1 MGRGPQYVYA
11 LMGTIL
17 THDKILL
24 RVIRCLG
31 AAIGVAWLAVG
42 CVSAPADMD
51 VAEPEHSAPLAVPP
65 NIPLTAELLYD
76 ILLGEIADQRG
87 YGDVAV
93 EALSR
98 AAMASKDPRLLS
110 RAGRRAARAGDYDK
124 ALEIAQLWEQAQPGH
139 PAPAQLS
146 GQAFL
151 AMGRIEEAYE
161 KFAELIRHVE
171 PEVGGAYR
179 RIADL
184 LARSSKTDGLLALM
198 DRLIALHPESAE
210 AYYSKA
216 FLADRLK
223 QVTVI
228 GASID
233 QALMLRP
240 DWEDAAL
247 GKFGHLADSSSPED
261 ADAFADE
268 YLHDHPDAPRLR
280 ARYARFLVDRETP
293 RDALIQFKYLADHDS
308 ENADAAFAV
317 GLLSI
322 QINELR
328 QARDYLLRNLALNED
343 NDQARLYLGQ
353 VALEL
358 EDYDGAETWYREIR
372 QFEYAFEAQMLLATV
387 FAKRGDLD
395 GAIAHLQTI
404 EPVDDEQKLQLY
416 LGQERVYRET
426 KRLNDAKIVLDS
438 ALVEL
443 PDHPELLYAR
453 GLVAAQLNMLEL
465 HESDLRKLI
474 ARDPENAHAYNA
486 LGYTLADQTSRYEEA
501 LDLVGKALELKPDD
515 PFIMDSMGWVQYR
528 LGNIESAIDY
538 LERALHSRPDAE
550 IAAHLGEVL
559 WVTGNQRRA
568 KSVWKEAL
576 KNSPDNDVLL
586 GTIRKL
592 QQ

>member
-1 MGRGPQYVYA
+1 MTKM
-11 LMGTIL
+11 LS
-17 THDKILL
+17 HDKILL
-24 RVIRCLG
+24 RRVRRFG
-31 AAIGVAWLAVG
+31 AAMGVLWLAVG
-42 CVSAPADMD
+42 CASTPADLD
-51 VAEPEHSAPLAVPP
+51 VAEPERAVPP
-65 NIPLTAELLYD
+65 AALPDVPLTAELLYD
-76 ILLGEIADQRG
+76 ILLGEIAGQRG

-98 AAMASKDPRLLS
+98 AALSSKDPRLLA
-110 RAGRRAARAGDYDK
+110 RAGRRAARAGDHDK
-124 ALEIAQLWEQAQPGH
+124 ALEIAQLWAQVQPDH

-146 GQAFL
+146 GHALL
-151 AMGRIEEAYE
+151 AMGRTEEAYE
-161 KFAELIRHVE
+161 QFADLIRHSE

-184 LARSSKTDGLLALM
+184 LARSGNTDGLLALM

-247 GKFGHLADSSSPED
+247 GKFGHLADSSSPE
-261 ADAFADE
+261 AAETFADE
-268 YLHDHPDAPRLR
+268 YLRDHPDAPRLR
-280 ARYARFLVDRETP
+280 TRYARFLVDRENP
-293 RDALIQFKYLADHDS
+293 RDALIHFKYLADHDG

-322 QINELR
+322 QIDELR
-328 QARDYLLRNLALNED
+328 QARDYLLRNLALQED
-343 NDQARLYLGQ
+343 NDQTRLYLGQ

-358 EDYDGAETWYREIR
+358 KDYEGAETWYREVR
-372 QFEYAFEAQMLLATV
+372 QSEYAFEAQMLLATV
-387 FAKRGDLD
+387 FAKRGNLD

-426 KRLNDAKIVLDS
+426 KRLDDAKVVLDS

-486 LGYTLADQTSRYEEA
+486 LGYTLADQTSRYDEA
-501 LDLVGKALELKPDD
+501 LDLVGKALELKPGD

-568 KSVWKEAL
+568 KSIWKEAL
-576 KNSPDNDVLL
+576 KKSPDNDLLL